1 MPFAIYCV
9 DKPNSGELR
18 QTTRPAH
25 LAYLESFKA
34 KLLLAGPLLADD
46 ATTPCGSLLVVDFAD
61 KEAAQDFA
69 AGDPFAKA
77 GLFGE
82 VSIRPFRKTLP

>member
-1 MPFAIYCV
+1 MQFAIYCV
-9 DKPNSGELR
+9 DKPNSGDLR
-18 QTTRPAH
+18 QKTRPAH
-25 LAYLESFKA
+25 LAYLESFGT

-46 ATTPCGSLLVVDFAD
+46 GATPCGSLLLVDFAD
-61 KEAAQDFA
+61 KAAAEAFA
-69 AGDPFAKA
+69 AGDPYAQA